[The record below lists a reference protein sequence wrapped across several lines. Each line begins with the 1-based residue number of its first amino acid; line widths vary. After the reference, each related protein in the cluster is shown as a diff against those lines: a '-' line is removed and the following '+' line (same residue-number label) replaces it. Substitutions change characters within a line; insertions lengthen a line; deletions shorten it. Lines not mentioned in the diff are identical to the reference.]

1 MADSGDK
8 KQISSI
14 SSENTKKAK
23 RNPGTSHNFRKRPPQ
38 KPERGENVIY
48 ISTKT
53 NIKAQLE
60 RCRKLINNNQNEIII
75 YCLGAAIQ
83 RGILLALQLSERYVA
98 YDIHTN
104 TLSTELIGE
113 LKMFFT
119 IDELVRWLGLTVF
132 EIWINLISILLFT
145 VLLALNYDP
154 NIELYDNDWW
164 MIFFPLFAGDALNTY
179 FCIIIFIRMLLEMT
193 LKFSLMRISW
203 SAIFLLMTFLF
214 KFLLCKRLLGQVK
227 LDYSEVF
234 APLYILLQLIAVR
247 ACQQS

>member
-1 MADSGDK
+1 
-8 KQISSI
+8 
-14 SSENTKKAK
+14 
-23 RNPGTSHNFRKRPPQ
+23 
-38 KPERGENVIY
+38 
-48 ISTKT
+48 
-53 NIKAQLE
+53 
-60 RCRKLINNNQNEIII
+60 
-75 YCLGAAIQ
+75 
-83 RGILLALQLSERYVA
+83 
-98 YDIHTN
+98 
-104 TLSTELIGE
+104 
-113 LKMFFT
+113 MFFT

-145 VLLALNYDP
+145 ILLAVKYDP
-154 NIELYDNDWW
+154 TLEVYDNEWW

-193 LKFSLMRISW
+193 LKFSFMRISW

-234 APLYILLQLIAVR
+234 APLFILLQLIAVR